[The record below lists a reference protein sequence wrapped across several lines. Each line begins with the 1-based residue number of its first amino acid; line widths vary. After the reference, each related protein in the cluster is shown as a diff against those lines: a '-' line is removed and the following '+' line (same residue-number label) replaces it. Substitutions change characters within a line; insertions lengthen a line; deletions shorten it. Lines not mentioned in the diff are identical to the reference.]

1 MEDLTLETRWLFTM
15 RGDIPEPNMALE
27 NLMIFNVDQASIEG
41 PRIKAVV
48 KGPSGDWIR
57 LQPNGNWKLDVR
69 LMFEGDDGS
78 AIHCYYNGVLKMTE
92 AIAAK
97 LESGEEIDGKDMYFR
112 ATPYFETQSEKYA
125 WLNDICTVGKM
136 RSFGGGKVV
145 YDIFEVL

>member
-1 MEDLTLETRWLFTM
+1 
-15 RGDIPEPNMALE
+15 MALE
-27 NLMIFNVDQASIEG
+27 NLMIFNVDEASIEG
-41 PRIKAVV
+41 PRIKAKV

-78 AIHCYYNGVLKMTE
+78 AIYCFYNGVLKMTDE
-92 AIAAK
+92 IAEK
-97 LESGEEIDGKDMYFR
+97 LAAGEEIDGKDMYFR
-112 ATPYFETQSEKYA
+112 ATPYFETQSEKYG